1 MKRSRVVI
9 AAVPVFALAFAAFII
24 VGETSRPAAAA
35 SAKKGVDPE
44 ADKLLRQMSDYLSGL
59 KNFTVQN
66 FAVDEMALKTGEKIQ
81 ATSDSDIAV
90 QRPNHIRNTQRGAGE
105 ESHGRRSV
113 RSKNGAGT
121 ASR

>member
-66 FAVDEMALKTGEKIQ
+66 FAV
-81 ATSDSDIAV
+81 
-90 QRPNHIRNTQRGAGE
+90 AG
-105 ESHGRRSV
+105 RSLFV
-113 RSKNGAGT
+113 GCDVLYVKLSN
-121 ASR
+121 